1 AALDLAVRENHAGL
15 AVVLNNLSNPMMMK
29 GPIREIYPVGRQAV
43 SIAIPT
49 GKTLGKA
56 ELLVAGRE
64 AEIAVAD
71 GRVTVV
77 VPSITTLEVIHL
89 TWA

>member
-1 AALDLAVRENHAGL
+1 VLDLSVREHRTGL

-29 GPIREIYPVGRQAV
+29 GPIREVYPAGRQEV
-43 SIAIPT
+43 SIAIPS
-49 GKTLGKA
+49 GKSFGGA
-56 ELLVAGRE
+56 ELLVAGGE
-64 AEIAVAD
+64 AQASVAD

-77 VPSITTLEVIHL
+77 VPSISTIEVVYV